1 MGSEILLVINKQ
13 RTAREEG
20 KNKQEKRNTERGGRM
35 E

>member
-1 MGSEILLVINKQ
+1 MYGEMKG
-13 RTAREEG
+13 AG

>member
-1 MGSEILLVINKQ
+1 MYGEMKD
-13 RTAREEG
+13 AG